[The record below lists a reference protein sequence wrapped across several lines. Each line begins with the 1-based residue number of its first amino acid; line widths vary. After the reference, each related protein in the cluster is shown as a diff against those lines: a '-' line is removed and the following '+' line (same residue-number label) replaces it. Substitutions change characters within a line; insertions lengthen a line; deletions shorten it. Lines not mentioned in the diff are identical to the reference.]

1 MLLFSTLCIYF
12 VIGDLDGIL
21 EPVAIYFTMLLFS
34 TLGIDFVIGDVDGKL
49 EPVGIEVNSHDCTI
63 NCQLFEFMNPHT
75 QGNAVKPYVE
85 TMIARSQKFSMQ
97 GRTVLVIGAGGYSKC
112 FIWDTYQT
120 FGIQVHKLPSTL
132 PEYLQI
138 FRFHFYFKI
147 NEKHNIPHCW
157 NSSLIQSKNIR
168 NRIKLIT
175 HDHSMS

>member
-1 MLLFSTLCIYF
+1 
-12 VIGDLDGIL
+12 
-21 EPVAIYFTMLLFS
+21 
-34 TLGIDFVIGDVDGKL
+34 
-49 EPVGIEVNSHDCTI
+49 
-63 NCQLFEFMNPHT
+63 
-75 QGNAVKPYVE
+75 
-85 TMIARSQKFSMQ
+85 MIARSQKFSMQ